1 MMILVVVDAVLHDDD
16 RTVVDI
22 YLFSTPLLLFVSMIP
37 RHTGTRLK
45 VPFDALRYRIKL
57 IRTFSWL

>member
-1 MMILVVVDAVLHDDD
+1 MTLVVVVAVLHDDD

-22 YLFSTPLLLFVSMIP
+22 YLFPTRPVAVRVP

-45 VPFDALRYRIKL
+45 TGL
-57 IRTFSWL
+57 